1 MCKLLQIN
9 YPKVL
14 MIDVFFAVNFEHK
27 GYVES
32 EKFKYFVSPKKVKK
46 ALLWL
51 KRNNLLYEHIA
62 ISEENEELLTD
73 TEMDFKILIWK
84 VLPLHQ

>member
-1 MCKLLQIN
+1 
-9 YPKVL
+9 

-32 EKFKYFVSPKKVKK
+32 EKFKYFVSPQKVKK

-62 ISEENEELLTD
+62 ISEE
-73 TEMDFKILIWK
+73 K
-84 VLPLHQ
+84 